1 MNLTRRLY
9 QADSGGTSYL
19 PLDSYWG
26 MAGEFATAE
35 VRESITLA
43 SAYLTAKEIEELFGK
58 SCLFHPSETA
68 VQNIIQ
74 ETGSFIEAHREA
86 LNEAVFQESLPPS
99 TTEILVASLDGANV
113 LLREAG
119 PKKGRPRQRLG
130 EPDSPAQ
137 SSYKNAMVGSF
148 SSYSISDNDPKKLR
162 PVRLESSYIA
172 RMPQEK
178 YPDFK
183 QLFEQRLDTIESK
196 LSADVV
202 KLLLNDGHRS
212 IWGYIESQE
221 RFDDYE
227 KLIDFYHSSEHLSLA
242 AESIFGKSSQKANQ
256 WYDKW
261 YAKLQSDDNAAS
273 QLLRSMNYYQKEA
286 SLPKNRKDALEK
298 QITFFQ
304 RNHQYMNYALFLRRG
319 WPIGS
324 GPVEAACKSIV
335 KTRMGRSG
343 MRWSRKGGQ
352 SILSLRAYAKSKQW
366 DAFWKNYLK
375 LKKAA

>member
-9 QADSGGTSYL
+9 QADSGGVSYI
-19 PLDSYWG
+19 PLDTYWG
-26 MAGEFATAE
+26 MANEFATTE
-35 VRESITLA
+35 VRESIALA
-43 SAYLTAKEIEELFGK
+43 SAYLTAKETEELFGK

-74 ETGSFIEAHREA
+74 ETGCFIESHSEE

-99 TTEILVASLDGANV
+99 TTEILAASLDGANV

-119 PKKGRPRQRLG
+119 PKKGRPRQRPG
-130 EPDSPAQ
+130 EPYQLPQ

-148 SSYSISDNDPKKLR
+148 TSYSINEHDPQKLR
-162 PVRLESSYIA
+162 PIRLQSSYIA

-183 QLFEQRLDTIESK
+183 KLFEQRLDTIESK
-196 LSADVV
+196 LSPQAV
-202 KLLLNDGHRS
+202 KILLNDGHRS
-212 IWGYIESQE
+212 IWGYIENQE
-221 RFDDYE
+221 CFDDYE
-227 KLIDFYHSSEHLSLA
+227 KLIDFYHTTEHLSLA

-261 YAKLQSDDNAAS
+261 YAKLQSDDDAAS
-273 QLLRSMNYYQKEA
+273 QVLRSMRYYQKKFT
-286 SLPKNRKDALEK
+286 LPKKRQEELEK
-298 QITFFQ
+298 QITFFR
-304 RNHQYMNYALFLRRG
+304 RNQHYMSYALFLRSG

-335 KTRMGRSG
+335 KTRMCRGG

-352 SILSLRAYAKSKQW
+352 NILSLRAYAKSKQW

-375 LKKAA
+375 LKKAS